1 MYSLVRSGTQRE
13 FWGRV
18 VSCVYI
24 KITIVWANWY
34 GFVET
39 KYLYKHLLR
48 FVMCELRI
56 SHGEYNNVNQYT
68 NIVNY
73 GGLSIV
79 EILGKLVLLNLTYVF
94 IFRLYFTIPIGIQP
108 STNKQWIV
116 LTVWAKPNRSQFT
129 V

>member
-1 MYSLVRSGTQRE
+1 
-13 FWGRV
+13 
-18 VSCVYI
+18 
-24 KITIVWANWY
+24 
-34 GFVET
+34 
-39 KYLYKHLLR
+39 
-48 FVMCELRI
+48 MCELRI